1 MEYWGSE
8 VVKYES
14 MDFCLSS
21 MGASSHHLPS
31 IQPVNLYF
39 DGAKAGLHYS
49 NTPLLHRSFAPSLVR
64 FSLLPLVDRRVWPRI
79 RSQIIRTWA
88 NQFVVGTLLFDMRRP
103 PGNPRQRAAQ
113 RADSARDA

>member
-49 NTPLLHRSFAPSLVR
+49 ITPTLHYSIAPLLRPSFASLCYRLSIGVYGLG
-64 FSLLPLVDRRVWPRI
+64 SGPK
-79 RSQIIRTWA
+79 
-88 NQFVVGTLLFDMRRP
+88 
-103 PGNPRQRAAQ
+103 
-113 RADSARDA
+113 